1 MPISPVVC
9 PKNPLSRSLDVEVN
23 ISRPQTELATDMTM
37 ICFLTPDV
45 SFSDG
50 GNDRVRFY
58 SSFDA
63 LTEDVPA
70 NGSAYWAGNAFFSRS
85 ERPATLCVGQ
95 VFLDPTPAV
104 LRGGAVALPA
114 LKGITN
120 GGFDI
125 SVNGDIQSVRGLD
138 FSEVQS
144 VQGVATVLG
153 AAMTGVQVTSD
164 ADGVVLKTVASGD
177 GASFSYAQDP
187 SSDGRE
193 VHYIVSSKSNKNLV
207 EELLTIS
214 DGSFNVVYEGN
225 AYTVSGLDFT
235 HIRNEFD
242 AAEVIEYGF
251 LSAGFVPGAISTFG
265 GFVTIVKDDYAPNG
279 EPVVYSGFSACTP
292 AGVGTDI
299 SSLLNLTADAN
310 PLIGSKLEQT
320 TATHAHLDGGDAL
333 DISAVAALGKTS
345 ITISGYTGTVD
356 FSGVT
361 SLSQVVAALNAVTA
375 FKDVYE
381 FNSTEP
387 SALDASER
395 AVSPYG
401 IYVHAN
407 DNEIVTYVEG
417 RVGDV
422 LKLSATTACS
432 ILPVGIPAYTPVAA
446 TDVSGLLA
454 LTESLAVSNTIGY
467 TPKDI
472 AGEADLVATAARCA
486 GSPIYGWI
494 LDAYYRDHPDQKTF
508 SDWIEARDPAI
519 FIACTNSPQAYNT
532 GDTGNIGYYCY
543 NKGYKRTGVIYHN
556 NPQVY
561 PDMSYLACA
570 LSVDYAAEASAITLK
585 FKQLDGIEPSPL
597 TETQLNALTSRNI
610 NCYTY
615 IGNSARTVREGTQAL
630 DTWFTDSLVNL
641 DNFKEELQV
650 EVYNVFLRNKKI
662 PYTTAG
668 QNMLVSAATKICKRY
683 VTNGTFAA
691 RDEETN
697 GNETG
702 FETKPAYAISP
713 ASISGATASDRA
725 ARLAPPISIVCY
737 EAGAFHKVSL
747 NVSVYN

>member
-9 PKNPLSRSLDVEVN
+9 PKQPLTRDIDVSVT
-23 ISRPQTELATDMTM
+23 ISRPEAEIATDMTL
-37 ICFLTPDV
+37 ICFCTPNV
-45 SFSDG
+45 EFSDG
-50 GNDRVRFY
+50 GTDRVRYF

-63 LTEDVPA
+63 LAKEIPA
-70 NGSAYWAGNAFFSRS
+70 NSPAYWAGNAFFAQN
-85 ERPATLCVGQ
+85 ERPTTLAVAQ
-95 VFLDPTPAV
+95 VFTVPTSAV
-104 LRGGAVALPA
+104 LRGGAVTLAS
-114 LKGITN
+114 LKNITDGSFN
-120 GGFDI
+120 MT
-125 SVNGDIQSVRGLD
+125 VNETEVEVRGLD
-138 FSEVQS
+138 FSSVSTLAEVAALVGSKLTEVQVS
-144 VQGVATVLG
+144 VGT
-153 AAMTGVQVTSD
+153 
-164 ADGVVLKTVASGD
+164 DGLIVKTNTSGD
-177 GASFSYAQDP
+177 GAVLSYATP
-187 SSDGRE
+187 SGDG
-193 VHYIVSSKSNKNLV
+193 
-207 EELLTIS
+207 
-214 DGSFNVVYEGN
+214 
-225 AYTVSGLDFT
+225 
-235 HIRNEFD
+235 
-242 AAEVIEYGF
+242 
-251 LSAGFVPGAISTFG
+251 
-265 GFVTIVKDDYAPNG
+265 
-279 EPVVYSGFSACTP
+279 
-292 AGVGTDI
+292 
-299 SSLLNLTADAN
+299 
-310 PLIGSKLEQT
+310 
-320 TATHAHLDGGDAL
+320 
-333 DISAVAALGKTS
+333 
-345 ITISGYTGTVD
+345 
-356 FSGVT
+356 
-361 SLSQVVAALNAVTA
+361 
-375 FKDVYE
+375 
-381 FNSTEP
+381 
-387 SALDASER
+387 
-395 AVSPYG
+395 
-401 IYVHAN
+401 
-407 DNEIVTYVEG
+407 
-417 RVGDV
+417 
-422 LKLSATTACS
+422 
-432 ILPVGIPAYTPVAA
+432 
-446 TDVSGLLA
+446 TDVSEVLA
-454 LTESLAVSNTIGY
+454 LSEALAASNTVGY
-467 TPKDI
+467 TP
-472 AGEADLVATAARCA
+472 GDLVSELAIIATASRCN
-486 GSPIYGWI
+486 GSPVYGWI
-494 LDAYYRDHPDQKTF
+494 IDAQYRDTMDQMSV
-508 SDWIEARDPAI
+508 SDWVEARDPAI

-668 QNMLVSAATKICKRY
+668 QNLLVSAATKICKRY